1 MTEDEAIRMAE
12 SHWWKG
18 KTAKEISEFQLVED
32 KLCMPWAR
40 FHEAVEKWLGRPVW
54 THEFACPH
62 ELLAEGHGEN
72 KQRTMTDVIEK
83 AQELMG
89 DKPVI
94 VIKVDDAN
102 GIGR

>member
-54 THEFACPH
+54 T
-62 ELLAEGHGEN
+62 
-72 KQRTMTDVIEK
+72 
-83 AQELMG
+83 
-89 DKPVI
+89 
-94 VIKVDDAN
+94 
-102 GIGR
+102 